1 MFSLSLRVTGHPC
14 VFHHTRVRS
23 STQFYLSFNLPVT
36 RSLGFGST
44 TTNYKTLSGFSPF
57 SDSVSLRLRRFH
69 ALTSLAIVTRRLILQ
84 KARHHTLA
92 DALTCCGFMVSGSLS
107 LPSPGFFS
115 PFPHGTSA
123 LSVVAEY
130 LALDRGRPRFRQGFS
145 CLAVLRYR
153 ITESYLFRLRGFHPL
168 WPAFP
173 EPFLYRYDFLLR
185 GLRPCGPTTPASAGL
200 GSSNFARRYFRNLV
214 HLAVLLISLPGV
226 REMVQFPQY
235 CFRRLYIQQSDDR
248 LAPAGLPHSAI
259 QASQDVCSS
268 TWLFAAYHGLLRLA
282 TPRHPPMN
290 PSSLDHIIV
299 PALTLVRTLLLLALP
314 FLLLIL

>member
-200 GSSNFARRYFRNLV
+200 GSSNFARRYFRNHSCFLFPGYV
-214 HLAVLLISLPGV
+214 RWFSSPSIASAAYIFSSRMTDSRLPGY
-226 REMVQFPQY
+226 PI
-235 CFRRLYIQQSDDR
+235 RLSRHLRMCAPPPGFSQLTTAFFASR
-248 LAPAGLPHSAI
+248 LLGIHL
-259 QASQDVCSS
+259 
-268 TWLFAAYHGLLRLA
+268 
-282 TPRHPPMN
+282 
-290 PSSLDHIIV
+290 
-299 PALTLVRTLLLLALP
+299 
-314 FLLLIL
+314 